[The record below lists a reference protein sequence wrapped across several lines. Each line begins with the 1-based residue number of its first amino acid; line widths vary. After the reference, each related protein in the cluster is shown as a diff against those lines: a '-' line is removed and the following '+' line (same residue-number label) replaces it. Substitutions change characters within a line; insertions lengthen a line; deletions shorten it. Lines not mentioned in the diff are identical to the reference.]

1 MTGPDSALTQAAW
14 CHAHQLLSALLCH
27 KSPAGGNESLSVRA
41 GCTSWHRHH
50 LTSRSPCRHWS
61 GWNQEKW
68 GMEADGAIPP
78 RSLISLLWASSTLSS
93 SEVKGHTKYIS
104 ECHLRGGGGEKE
116 KKWSPPVSSQIYVE
130 LNWQTVLVFLNPE
143 LWETAGGT
151 AACGKSQGCVRGIA
165 LCSLQFNGVILLK
178 VMTQPYWDFHSAF
191 RCS

>member
-14 CHAHQLLSALLCH
+14 CHAHQLLSALPCH

-50 LTSRSPCRHWS
+50 LTSRSPCRQWS

-68 GMEADGAIPP
+68 GMEADGAIPL

-104 ECHLRGGGGEKE
+104 ECHLRGGKKGG
-116 KKWSPPVSSQIYVE
+116 KKWSPMVSSQIYVE

-151 AACGKSQGCVRGIA
+151 AGERRGSLWRTA
-165 LCSLQFNGVILLK
+165 LCSLLFNGVISLK
-178 VMTQPYWDFHSAF
+178 VMTQPYWGFLSAF
-191 RCS
+191 KCS

>member
-104 ECHLRGGGGEKE
+104 VSPEGRGKKG
-116 KKWSPPVSSQIYVE
+116 KKWSPQVSSQIYVE

-143 LWETAGGT
+143 LWATAGG
-151 AACGKSQGCVRGIA
+151 AAARGEKSRLRWGTA
-165 LCSLQFNGVILLK
+165 LCSLLFNGVILLK